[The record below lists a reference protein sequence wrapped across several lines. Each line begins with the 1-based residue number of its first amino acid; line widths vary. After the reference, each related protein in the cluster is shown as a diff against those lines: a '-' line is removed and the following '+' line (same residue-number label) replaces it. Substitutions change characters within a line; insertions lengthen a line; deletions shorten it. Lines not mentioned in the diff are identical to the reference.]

1 MEEPARRVR
10 DLTRTG
16 ERAPVRVAVVRRWPS
31 GHANFLVTYV
41 PLGIIALA
49 LIALVVVPSLG
60 EGYARRH
67 QQELRGAAEPARGL
81 VTKIHLALALGGDA
95 LHDFVATAD
104 TSFLDR
110 YRQTATQEQRT
121 YADLIVLSEPLGA
134 EVEERFIALL
144 NASARWHENVE
155 VFLMETAASE
165 PRRRAVLAAGL
176 YEDVLIAAARLD
188 DAITHASQLRRQR
201 IVAAE
206 RVEMRLTSVVAVM
219 AMLALA
225 MVAWVG
231 RRLRLIAAEAESR
244 RQEVERLME
253 GRARLVRG
261 LSHDLRNPLNV
272 IYSHAQLLEDGV
284 IGDPSTEQKRS
295 LAHIRRSVR
304 ALIGLIEDLL
314 ELWRVET
321 GELAPLPAR
330 TDLDALVRD
339 VAEAYRALAESENHR
354 IEVESL
360 AELPHVDTDARRVRQ
375 VLGNLVSNAI
385 KYTPAGG
392 CITIRLR
399 ARTGVIRSRRGRWV
413 AIEVSDTG
421 PGIPPDKVDAI
432 FEEFTRLRPS
442 VPGVGLGLAISRRI
456 ARMLGGDLT
465 VVVGAEHG
473 STFVLSLPLLTR
485 EVDSE
490 VDPTAGQTDGASGPG
505 VTHEAV
511 AR

>member
-1 MEEPARRVR
+1 MKRPGVR
-10 DLTRTG
+10 G
-16 ERAPVRVAVVRRWPS
+16 WPS
-31 GHANFLVTYV
+31 GRPNLVVTHAS
-41 PLGIIALA
+41 LGIIALA
-49 LIALVVVPSLG
+49 LIALVVVPFLG
-60 EGYARRH
+60 QGYARTP

-95 LHDFVATAD
+95 LHDFVATGD

-110 YRQTATQEQRT
+110 YRETAVREQQV
-121 YADLIVLSEPLGA
+121 YAQLTILSEQLGA
-134 EVEERFIALL
+134 EVHAALAALL
-144 NASARWHENVE
+144 NASAQWHENVDA
-155 VFLMETAASE
+155 VLARAVVGE
-165 PRRRAVLAAGL
+165 PRRRAAPTLGL
-176 YEDVLIAAARLD
+176 YEDVLVAAARLD

-201 IVAAE
+201 ILAAE
-206 RVEMRLTSVVAVM
+206 RIEVRFTSVLVVM

-231 RRLRLIAAEAESR
+231 RRLRSIAAEAESR

-253 GRARLVRG
+253 ERARLVRG

-284 IGDPSTEQKRS
+284 IGDPSAEQKRS

-304 ALIGLIEDLL
+304 ALLGLIDDLL
-314 ELWRVET
+314 ELWRAET

-330 TDLDALVRD
+330 TDLDAVVRD
-339 VAEAYRALAESENHR
+339 VAEAYRALAESEGHR
-354 IEVESL
+354 IQVESL
-360 AELPHVDTDARRVRQ
+360 ADLPPVETDARRVRQ

-392 CITIRLR
+392 CITVRVR
-399 ARTGVIRSRRGRWV
+399 ARPGVVRSRHGRWV

-421 PGIPPDKVDAI
+421 PGIPPDKAEAI
-432 FEEFTRLRPS
+432 FQEFTRLRPT

-465 VVVGAEHG
+465 VEIGAEQG
-473 STFVLSLPLLTR
+473 STFVFSFPLVTR
-485 EVDSE
+485 ETDW
-490 VDPTAGQTDGASGPG
+490 DIGLTARNADAPTGPET
-505 VTHEAV
+505 THEAV
-511 AR
+511 TR